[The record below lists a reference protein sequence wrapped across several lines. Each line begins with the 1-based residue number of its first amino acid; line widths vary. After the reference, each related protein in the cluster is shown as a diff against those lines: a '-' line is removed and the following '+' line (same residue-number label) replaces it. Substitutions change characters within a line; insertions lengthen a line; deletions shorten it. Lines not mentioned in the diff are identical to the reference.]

1 MLSSSTLRQYA
12 AGNKTYKIHYL
23 MRINTWN
30 VTMNM
35 ALRQLHYVATIA
47 ETGSIAAAAR
57 KCRISQSSILLALDL
72 AEIEMGA
79 RLFERRPS
87 RGVQATPA
95 GERFLASARRLLAA
109 EAEFERTMERHSQ
122 DAPAVLRIG
131 CFEPFGA
138 LFMPELLRRFIEKGG
153 VEVQLFEGEQ
163 PQLLKWLE
171 TNAVDA
177 IVTYDIG
184 AGLPEDAAVVARVPA
199 HALLH
204 VDTSLAKQPAV
215 SLTDLARLPF
225 VLLDLPQTS
234 AYLLT
239 LFDIAGQ
246 RPKVAF
252 RTRSYDSVRS
262 AVACGFGFS
271 ILNMRPVGKCS
282 PDSDQITRRPLI
294 EDLPAPQLV
303 IADRYGSAKP
313 PFLRRFTNVA
323 QMLFKEIGLP
333 LAGRLGTQ

>member
-1 MLSSSTLRQYA
+1 MRIGTWIVTMNITLRQ
-12 AGNKTYKIHYL
+12 
-23 MRINTWN
+23 
-30 VTMNM
+30 
-35 ALRQLHYVATIA
+35 LRYVATIA
-47 ETGSIAAAAR
+47 ESGSIAAAAR
-57 KCRISQSSILLALDL
+57 KCRISQSSILSALDL

-79 RLFERRPS
+79 RLFDRRPS
-87 RGVQATPA
+87 RGVKATPA
-95 GERFLASARRLLAA
+95 GDRFLTSARHLLAA
-109 EAEFERTMERHSQ
+109 AAEFERAMDRHSD

-138 LFMPELLRRFIEKGG
+138 LFMPELLRRFIGQGE

-177 IVTYDIG
+177 VITYDIG
-184 AGLPEDAAVVARVPA
+184 IGLPEDAAVLAQIPA

-204 VDTSLAKQPAV
+204 IDSALAKQPAV
-215 SLTDLARLPF
+215 SLTQLAQLPL

-252 RTRSYDSVRS
+252 RTRSYESVRS
-262 AVACGFGFS
+262 AVTCGFGFS
-271 ILNMRPVGKCS
+271 ILNMMPLGRGS
-282 PDSDQITRRPLI
+282 PDSDQLARRPLI
-294 EDLPAPQLV
+294 EDLPAPKLV
-303 IADRYGSAKP
+303 VADRYGSAKP
-313 PFLRRFTNVA
+313 PFLQRFTNVA
-323 QMLFKEIGLP
+323 QMFFKKIGP
-333 LAGRLGTQ
+333 EHPPRSA